1 MAELC
6 GLALGHFAN
15 EILQHLDALGPV
27 ADQIRFMT
35 KFLLWTVLPF
45 FLVLIKIQIAS
56 LYAPLS
62 CNPCSPSSVEEA
74 IAVDTQRT
82 RHTTLL
88 LGPVLA
94 SVVRYGSIKVG
105 KKGLLHSVLLHLLSG
120 L

>member
-1 MAELC
+1 MTELC

-35 KFLLWTVLPF
+35 KFLLWTVLPSF
-45 FLVLIKIQIAS
+45 GFLLTKIQIAS
-56 LYAPLS
+56 LHAPLS

-74 IAVDTQRT
+74 SAVDTQRT

-94 SVVRYGSIKVG
+94 SVRYGSIKIG

>member
-45 FLVLIKIQIAS
+45 FFWFLSRFKLLVCTPPSAAIL
-56 LYAPLS
+56 AP
-62 CNPCSPSSVEEA
+62 PA
-74 IAVDTQRT
+74 
-82 RHTTLL
+82 LL
-88 LGPVLA
+88 KRP
-94 SVVRYGSIKVG
+94 
-105 KKGLLHSVLLHLLSG
+105 
-120 L
+120 